1 MARVWYEEAVPLPLI
16 ETGRLTSDRVS
27 LSLVSTASAA
37 VESDLSV
44 SCHRRAFQ
52 RECASMLPPLSSR
65 LRLCVA
71 RCARDACTRSGPAY
85 TNAQVRLKPWG
96 VIPKFGR
103 VTIELP
109 FGFIL
114 RAGSTVATEQM
125 NFGDFN
131 AIYVSSQV

>member
-1 MARVWYEEAVPLPLI
+1 MTGNTQKITGHATQIAVNCP
-16 ETGRLTSDRVS
+16 
-27 LSLVSTASAA
+27 
-37 VESDLSV
+37 
-44 SCHRRAFQ
+44 
-52 RECASMLPPLSSR
+52 

-71 RCARDACTRSGPAY
+71 GCARDACTRSGPAY

-109 FGFIL
+109 FGFML